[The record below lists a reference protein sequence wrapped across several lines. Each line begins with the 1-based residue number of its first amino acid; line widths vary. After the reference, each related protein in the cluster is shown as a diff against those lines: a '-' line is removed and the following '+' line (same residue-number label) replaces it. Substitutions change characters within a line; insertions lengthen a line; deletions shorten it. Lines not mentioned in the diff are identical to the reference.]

1 MPEDDS
7 RLSPP
12 LPFGKGGA
20 SAPSSVTPGLDPG
33 VQGNRASVALDGRIK
48 SGHDDDGNG
57 GDEHG
62 NSGAAIVGGP
72 AGTQAEMTLAPH
84 AAAKPLSEDA
94 ATVSLDDVYTKTS
107 GTVFLNGIQ
116 ALVRLPIVQ
125 VARDRAAGLN
135 TAGFVTGYRGSPLGG
150 YDLALAKAKRH
161 LDNAGVVV
169 MPAVNEELAATAL
182 QGTQELGLS
191 PGRRHDGV
199 FGIWYGKG
207 PGADRTGDAF
217 KHGNAMGSAAHGGV
231 LCIVGDDHGAKSST
245 IPHQSEHTFAAATIP
260 VLYPS
265 SVHEFVRFGLL
276 GIAMSR
282 YSGCWVAMKTIAD
295 TVEST
300 ATVDVTGDLEFEIKT
315 PTDFVIP
322 EGGLNYRWPD
332 DRWTQDHRLQNYK
345 AYAALAFARAN
356 KIDRVVINPARAQY
370 GIVASGKSYEET
382 REALSWLGI
391 DSAMAERIGL
401 RLYKIG
407 MPWPLEPH
415 GVREF
420 AQGLTEI
427 LVVEERREMVENQVK
442 QALFNVPTET
452 RARIVGKFDEN
463 DKPVFPLDAEMPA
476 EGIAE
481 ILVSRLLKLDLPHDI
496 RKHLVDA
503 IEVWHR
509 RRKLLD
515 KYLPPTMRTPHFCP
529 GCPHNSSTVVPAG
542 SRASAGIGCHFMANW
557 MDRNT
562 ETFTQM
568 GGEGANWMGVAPFTD
583 EKHMFANL
591 GDGTYFHSGILAI
604 RQAVASKANITYKIL
619 FNDAVAM
626 TGGQAVDGPLSVP
639 QLTHQLKAEGVGQ
652 IYVLSAHPE
661 IYKQADFAPGT
672 ILRERDAIVRVQEIM
687 REIPGCTAMV
697 YDQTCATELRRKRV
711 RGQRP
716 MPAERPLINSAV
728 CEGCGDCSTQ
738 SNCIAIEP
746 LETELGRKRA
756 IDQNACNVDLSCLK
770 GFCPSFVTV
779 KGGALRKGSGM
790 ALPTAALPEPTLPA
804 LPAGIAAYN
813 VAVAGVGGTGVL
825 TVGRVVGM
833 AASLDGVGSL
843 VQDVSGLAQK
853 GGAVISHIR
862 LGRHAEN
869 IAAPHIPL
877 GHADLLLAADRV
889 VGSSREALVL
899 VSPNRS
905 LAIVDSHN
913 TPVANFIFNRDFDFR
928 AKDSLGEIEASTHGV
943 MAFDFHRI
951 AVKALGDEIASNL
964 MMVGYAYQRGLLPI
978 SAASLRRAIEL
989 NNVAVPF
996 NLAAFEWGRHAAADP
1011 ARIAALLDVE
1021 KKSRALDDMSLD
1033 EIVEH
1038 RAAHLTAY
1046 QGRGLAA
1053 RYRKRVDEA
1062 RERERTLGADD
1073 SLTRAVAINYAK
1085 LLAYKDE
1092 YEVARLFLHPD
1103 FKKQLAET
1111 FEGTPDITF
1120 HLAPPLLA
1128 RFDKNLG
1135 RPGKMKFGAYLWRVF
1150 RVLAAMKWL
1159 RGTPLDP
1166 FRWSEERKRER
1177 ALIRTYEQG
1186 LDQVLAKL
1194 NAENRA
1200 AALAVAR
1207 APDQVRGFGPVKL
1220 QALDKFEAQWP
1231 TLLAGMDAPAPA
1243 KELEPAE

>member
-1 MPEDDS
+1 MPEDIVTP
-7 RLSPP
+7 LTPPSPEIAGVP
-12 LPFGKGGA
+12 PFVDGPAKPGQDEGGTEAAAPAEPSGA
-20 SAPSSVTPGLDPG
+20 SPSTPTLP
-33 VQGNRASVALDGRIK
+33 LE
-48 SGHDDDGNG
+48 G
-57 GDEHG
+57 G
-62 NSGAAIVGGP
+62 GG
-72 AGTQAEMTLAPH
+72 
-84 AAAKPLSEDA
+84 SS
-94 ATVSLDDVYTKTS
+94 VSLDDVYTKTE

-116 ALVRLPIVQ
+116 ALVRLPLVQ
-125 VARDRAAGLN
+125 IARDRAAGLN
-135 TAGFVTGYRGSPLGG
+135 TGGFISGYRGSPLGG
-150 YDLALAKAKRH
+150 YDLTLAKARRH
-161 LDNAGVVV
+161 LDAAGVVFR
-169 MPAVNEELAATAL
+169 PAVNEELAATAIAGSQQL
-182 QGTQELGLS
+182 QLS
-191 PGRRHDGV
+191 PGHRHDGV
-199 FGIWYGKG
+199 FGLWYGKG

-217 KHGNAMGSAAHGGV
+217 KHGNAAGSSSLGGV

-245 IPHQSEHTFAAATIP
+245 VPHQSEHTFAAAVIP

-300 ATVDVTGDLEFEIKT
+300 ATVDLGNERVEIVI
-315 PTDFVIP
+315 PTDFAMP
-322 EGGLNYRWPD
+322 PGGLNLRWPD

-356 KIDRVVINPARAQY
+356 QIDRVVINPARAQY
-370 GIVASGKSYEET
+370 GIVASGKCYEET

-391 DSAMAERIGL
+391 DAAMAETIGL

-407 MPWPLEPH
+407 MPWPLEPQ
-415 GVREF
+415 GVRAFSE
-420 AQGLTEI
+420 GLKEI
-427 LVVEERREMVENQVK
+427 LIVEERREMVENQIK
-442 QALFNVPTET
+442 QALFNWPSET
-452 RARIVGKFDEN
+452 RPRIVGKFDEN
-463 DKPVFPLDAEMPA
+463 DHPVFPLDAEMPA

-481 ILVSRLLKLDLPHDI
+481 ILVSRLLKLDLPHDV
-496 RKHLVDA
+496 RRHLIDA

-515 KYLPPTMRTPHFCP
+515 KYAPPTARTPHFCP
-529 GCPHNSSTVVPAG
+529 GCPHNTSTQVPDG
-542 SRASAGIGCHFMANW
+542 SRATAGIGCHFMATW
-557 MDRNT
+557 MNRNT

-568 GGEGANWMGVAPFTD
+568 GGEGSNWVGIAPFTD
-583 EKHMFANL
+583 EKHIFANL
-591 GDGTYFHSGILAI
+591 GDGTYFHSGILAV
-604 RQAVASKANITYKIL
+604 RQAVASGANITYKIL

-626 TGGQAVDGPLSVP
+626 TGGQALDGTLTVP

-652 IYVLSAHPE
+652 IYVLSAEPE
-661 IYKQADFAPGT
+661 KYKGADFAPGT
-672 ILRERDAIVRVQEIM
+672 ILRERDAIARVQEIM

-711 RGQRP
+711 RGLVEK
-716 MPAERPLINSAV
+716 PAERVLINSAV

-779 KGGALRKGSGM
+779 KGAALRKGTGM
-790 ALPTAALPEPTLPA
+790 ALPDDALPEPSLPA

-825 TVGRVVGM
+825 TVGRVIGM
-833 AASLDGVGSL
+833 AASLDGVGAL

-862 LGRHAEN
+862 LGRRAEN

-889 VGSSREALVL
+889 VGSSKEALAL
-899 VSPNRS
+899 ISPERS
-905 LAIVDSHN
+905 LAIVDTHN
-913 TPVANFIFNRDFDFR
+913 TPVASFIYNRDFDFR
-928 AKDSLGEIEASTHGV
+928 QKDSLGEIEESSRGV
-943 MAFDFHRI
+943 FAFDFHRL
-951 AVKALGDEIASNL
+951 AVKALGDQIASNL
-964 MMVGYAYQRGLLPI
+964 IMVGYAYQRGLIPI
-978 SAASLRRAIEL
+978 SGAALRHAIAL

-996 NLAAFEWGRHAAADP
+996 NLAAFDWGRHAAAYPDK
-1011 ARIAALLDVE
+1011 IAALLESE
-1021 KKSRALDDMSLD
+1021 KKPRVLDEMSLD
-1033 EIVEH
+1033 EIIDH
-1038 RAAHLTAY
+1038 RMAHLTAY

-1053 RYRKRVDEA
+1053 RYRRLVDQVRA
-1062 RERERTLGADD
+1062 TGDDGVTRE
-1073 SLTRAVAINYAK
+1073 VAINYAK
-1085 LLAYKDE
+1085 ILSYKDE

-1103 FKKQLAET
+1103 FKRQMTET
-1111 FEGTPDITF
+1111 FAGAPEITF

-1128 RFDKNLG
+1128 KFDKNLG
-1135 RPGKMKFGAYLWRVF
+1135 RPGKMKFGPYLWRVF

-1166 FRWSEERKRER
+1166 FRWSEERQRER
-1177 ALIRTYEQG
+1177 ALIRAYEQG
-1186 LDQVLAKL
+1186 IVQILAKL
-1194 NAENRA
+1194 SPETHAV
-1200 AALAVAR
+1200 ALAMAR

-1220 QALDKFEAQWP
+1220 KALDKFDAAWP
-1231 TLLAGMDAPAPA
+1231 TLLAGMDAPGAAPLR
-1243 KELEPAE
+1243 ELEPAA

>member
-1 MPEDDS
+1 METMPEELPAHES
-7 RLSPP
+7 LSLTELAAALAPEHAPP
-12 LPFGKGGA
+12 A
-20 SAPSSVTPGLDPG
+20 TTAAPPPVPHPD
-33 VQGNRASVALDGRIK
+33 
-48 SGHDDDGNG
+48 
-57 GDEHG
+57 
-62 NSGAAIVGGP
+62 
-72 AGTQAEMTLAPH
+72 AGTAE
-84 AAAKPLSEDA
+84 
-94 ATVSLDDVYTKTS
+94 TVSLDDVYTKTA

-116 ALVRLPIVQ
+116 ALVRLPLVQ
-125 VARDRAAGLN
+125 IARDRAAGLN
-135 TAGFVTGYRGSPLGG
+135 TAGLVTGYRGSPLGG
-150 YDLALAKAKRH
+150 YDLALGKAKRR
-161 LDNAGVVV
+161 LEEQGIVFR
-169 MPAVNEELAATAL
+169 PAVNEDLAATAL
-182 QGTQELGLS
+182 QGSQQLGLS
-191 PGRRHDGV
+191 PGARHDGV

-217 KHGNAMGSAAHGGV
+217 KHGNAMGSAKQGGV

-282 YSGCWVAMKTIAD
+282 YSGCWVALKTIAD

-300 ATVDVTGDLEFEIKT
+300 ATVDLAGEKFDI
-315 PTDFVIP
+315 VIP
-322 EGGLNYRWPD
+322 SEAAFALPPDGLNYRWPD
-332 DRWTQDHRLQNYK
+332 DRWSQDHRLQNYK

-356 KIDRVVINPARAQY
+356 NIDRVVVNPAHAQY
-370 GIVASGKSYEET
+370 GIVASGKAYEEV

-391 DSAMAERIGL
+391 DTGMAERIGL

-407 MPWPLEPH
+407 MPWPLEPQ
-415 GVREF
+415 GVRKFSE
-420 AQGLTEI
+420 GLKEI
-427 LVVEERREMVENQVK
+427 LIVEERREMVENQIK
-442 QALFNVPTET
+442 QALFNWPSDT
-452 RARIVGKFDEN
+452 RPRIVGKFDEN
-463 DKPVFPLDAEMPA
+463 DHPVFPLDAELPA

-496 RKHLVDA
+496 RRHLVDA

-515 KYLPPTMRTPHFCP
+515 KYLPPAARTPHFCP
-529 GCPHNSSTVVPAG
+529 GCPHNTSTRVPEG
-542 SRASAGIGCHFMANW
+542 SRASAGIGCHFMATW

-568 GGEGANWMGVAPFTD
+568 GGEGANWLGTAPFTN
-583 EKHMFANL
+583 EKHIFANL

-604 RQAVASKANITYKIL
+604 RAAVASGANITYKIL

-626 TGGQAVDGPLSVP
+626 TGGQMIDGTLTVP
-639 QLTHQLKAEGVGQ
+639 QLTHQLKAEGVKQ

-661 IYKQADFAPGT
+661 SYKGADFAPGT
-672 ILRERDAIVRVQEIM
+672 ILRERDYIDRVQEVL
-687 REIPGCTAMV
+687 RAVPGCTAMV

-716 MPAERPLINSAV
+716 VPTTRAFINSAV

-746 LETELGRKRA
+746 LETEMGRKRA

-779 KGGALRKGSGM
+779 KGAALKKGTGM
-790 ALPTAALPEPTLPA
+790 ALPGDTLPTPTLPA
-804 LPAGIAAYN
+804 LPSGIAAYN

-889 VGSSREALVL
+889 VGASREALTL
-899 VSPNRS
+899 VSPERS
-905 LAIVDSHN
+905 LAIVDAHN
-913 TPVANFIFNRDFDFR
+913 TPVSSFIFDRDFNFR
-928 AKDSLGEIEASTHGV
+928 QKDSLGEIEASTRGA
-943 MAFDFHRI
+943 MTFDFHRL

-964 MMVGYAYQRGLLPI
+964 MMVGYAWQRGLIPI
-978 SAASLRRAIEL
+978 SAGALRRAIEL

-996 NLAAFEWGRHAAADP
+996 NLAAFEWGRHAAAHPD
-1011 ARIAALLDVE
+1011 RIAALLEGERPARVL
-1021 KKSRALDDMSLD
+1021 ADMSLD
-1033 EIVEH
+1033 AVIDH
-1038 RAAHLTAY
+1038 RAAHLAAY
-1046 QGRGLAA
+1046 QGKRLAA
-1053 RYRKRVDEA
+1053 RYRRLVDKVRAE
-1062 RERERTLGADD
+1062 GDD
-1073 SLTRAVAINYAK
+1073 ALARAVAINYAK
-1085 LLAYKDE
+1085 VLAYKDE
-1092 YEVARLFLHPD
+1092 YEVARLFLLPD
-1103 FKKQLAET
+1103 FKKQLTET
-1111 FEGTPDITF
+1111 FEGAAAINF

-1128 RFDKNLG
+1128 KFDKNLG
-1135 RPGKMKFGAYLWRVF
+1135 RPRKMTFGPYLWRVF

-1166 FRWSEERKRER
+1166 FRWATERKRER

-1186 LDQVLAKL
+1186 IEHILAKL
-1194 NAENRA
+1194 NAGNRA
-1200 AALAVAR
+1200 AALAVAQ

-1220 QALDKFEAQWP
+1220 ASLDKFDAEWP
-1231 TLLAGMDAPAPA
+1231 TLLAGMNAPAPPSA
-1243 KELEPAE
+1243 APASVLEPAE

>member
-1 MPEDDS
+1 MPEDKSPHDS

-12 LPFGKGGA
+12 LPFGKRGAATPERKEPIAPSLTAALRGEPEA
-20 SAPSSVTPGLDPG
+20 SA
-33 VQGNRASVALDGRIK
+33 
-48 SGHDDDGNG
+48 
-57 GDEHG
+57 
-62 NSGAAIVGGP
+62 AIAGP

-84 AAAKPLSEDA
+84 DASKPLSEDA
-94 ATVSLDDVYTKTS
+94 ATVSLDDVYTKS
-107 GTVFLNGIQ
+107 EGMVFLNGIQ

-150 YDLALAKAKRH
+150 YDIALAKAKRH

-217 KHGNAMGSAAHGGV
+217 KHGNAMGSAANGGV

-260 VLYPS
+260 ILYPS

-300 ATVDVTGDLEFEIKT
+300 ATVDVTGDLEFDIKT
-315 PTDFVIP
+315 PSEAEFAIP

-356 KIDRVVINPARAQY
+356 KIDRIVLNPARAQY
-370 GIVASGKSYEET
+370 GIAASGKSYEET

-391 DSAMAERIGL
+391 DDAMAERIGL

-496 RKHLVDA
+496 RRHLVDA

-515 KYLPPTMRTPHFCP
+515 KYLPPTLRTPHFCP
-529 GCPHNSSTVVPAG
+529 GCPHNTSTVVPKG

-583 EKHMFANL
+583 EKHIFANL
-591 GDGTYFHSGILAI
+591 GDGTYFHSGILAV

-639 QLTHQLKAEGVGQ
+639 QLTHQLRAEGVGQ

-661 IYKQADFAPGT
+661 IYKQSDFAAGT
-672 ILRERDAIVRVQEIM
+672 VLKERDAIVRVQEAL

-716 MPAERPLINSAV
+716 MPTERPLINSAV

-746 LETELGRKRA
+746 LETEMGRKRA

-779 KGGALRKGSGM
+779 KGAALRKGAGLE
-790 ALPTAALPEPTLPA
+790 LPRLTLPEPRLPA

-862 LGRHAEN
+862 LGQRSEN

-889 VGSSREALVL
+889 VGSSREALTL
-899 VSPNRS
+899 VSPQRS
-905 LAIVDSHN
+905 LAIVDAHN

-928 AKDSLGEIEASTHGV
+928 QKDSMGEIEASTRGV
-943 MAFDFHRI
+943 MAFDFHRL

-964 MMVGYAYQRGLLPI
+964 MMVGYAFQQGLLPI
-978 SAASLRRAIEL
+978 SAASLKRAIEL

-996 NLAAFEWGRHAAADP
+996 NLAAFEWGRYAAAFPDK
-1011 ARIAALLDVE
+1011 IAALLESE
-1021 KKSRALDDMSLD
+1021 KPPRTLDDMSLD
-1033 EIVEH
+1033 QLIGH
-1038 RAAHLTAY
+1038 RGDHLTLY
-1046 QGRGLAA
+1046 QGRKLAA
-1053 RYRKRVDEA
+1053 RYRKLVDKVRQ
-1062 RERERTLGADD
+1062 RERNIGGSEELA
-1073 SLTRAVAINYAK
+1073 RAVAVNYAK
-1085 LLAYKDE
+1085 VLAYKDE

-1103 FKKQLAET
+1103 FKKQLRET
-1111 FEGTPDITF
+1111 FEGSPDVTF

-1128 RFDKNLG
+1128 KFDKNLG
-1135 RPGKMKFGAYLWRVF
+1135 RPRKMKFGSYLWRVF
-1150 RVLAAMKWL
+1150 RLLAAFKFL
-1159 RGTPLDP
+1159 RATPLDP
-1166 FRWSEERKRER
+1166 FRWSKERKRER
-1177 ALIRTYEQG
+1177 ALIRTYERG
-1186 LDQVLAKL
+1186 IDQVLVKL
-1194 NAENRA
+1194 NAENYR
-1200 AALAVAR
+1200 AALAVAQ
-1207 APDQVRGFGPVKL
+1207 APDAVRGFGPVKL
-1220 QALDKFEAQWP
+1220 GALDKFEREWP
-1231 TLLAGMDAPAPA
+1231 VLLARLDAPAPPA
-1243 KELEPAE
+1243 ATPKRELEPAE

>member
-1 MPEDDS
+1 MPEDVALAPDA
-7 RLSPP
+7 
-12 LPFGKGGA
+12 A
-20 SAPSSVTPGLDPG
+20 SA
-33 VQGNRASVALDGRIK
+33 A
-48 SGHDDDGNG
+48 
-57 GDEHG
+57 
-62 NSGAAIVGGP
+62 P
-72 AGTQAEMTLAPH
+72 AN
-84 AAAKPLSEDA
+84 K
-94 ATVSLDDVYTKTS
+94 VSLDDVYTKS
-107 GTVFLNGIQ
+107 EGTVFLNGIQ
-116 ALVRLPIVQ
+116 ALVRLPLVQ
-125 VARDRAAGLN
+125 IARDRAAGLN
-135 TAGFVTGYRGSPLGG
+135 TGGFIAGYRGSPLGG

-161 LDNAGVVV
+161 LEKAGVVV
-169 MPAVNEELAATAL
+169 RTAVNEELAATAL
-182 QGTQELGLS
+182 AGTQQLGLS
-191 PGRRHDGV
+191 PGARHDGV
-199 FGIWYGKG
+199 FGLWYGKG

-217 KHGNAMGSAAHGGV
+217 KHGNAMGSSPLGGV

-245 IPHQSEHTFAAATIP
+245 IPHQSEHTFAASTIP

-282 YSGCWVAMKTIAD
+282 YSGGWVAMKTIAD

-300 ATVDVTGDLEFEIKT
+300 ATVDVTADLDCEIKL
-315 PTDFVIP
+315 PTDFAIP

-345 AYAALAFARAN
+345 PYAALAFARAN
-356 KIDRVVINPARAQY
+356 KIDRIVVDTPNARY
-370 GIVASGKSYEET
+370 GIAASGKCYEET
-382 REALSWLGI
+382 REALAWLGI
-391 DSAMAERIGL
+391 DGAMAEAIGL
-401 RLYKIG
+401 RFYKIG
-407 MPWPLEPH
+407 MPWPLEPQ

-420 AQGLTEI
+420 AKGLTEI
-427 LVVEERREMVENQVK
+427 LVVEERREMVENQIK
-442 QALFNVPTET
+442 QALFNIPSGT
-452 RARIVGKFDEN
+452 RPRIVGKFDEN

-496 RKHLVDA
+496 NRHLVDA

-515 KYLPPTMRTPHFCP
+515 KYLPPSSRTPHFCP
-529 GCPHNSSTVVPAG
+529 GCPHNTSTVVPAG
-542 SRASAGIGCHFMANW
+542 SRATAGIGCHFMANW
-557 MDRNT
+557 MDRST

-568 GGEGANWMGVAPFTD
+568 GGEGANWVGIAPFTD
-583 EKHMFANL
+583 EKHIFANL
-591 GDGTYFHSGILAI
+591 GDGTYFHSGILAV
-604 RQAVASKANITYKIL
+604 RQAVASGANITYKVL

-672 ILRERDAIVRVQEIM
+672 ILKERDAILRVQEIM

-716 MPAERPLINSAV
+716 APPERALINSAV

-746 LETELGRKRA
+746 LETEMGRKRA

-790 ALPTAALPEPTLPA
+790 ALPTASLPEPTLPQ

-862 LGRHAEN
+862 LGQRAEN

-889 VGSSREALVL
+889 VGSSKEALIL
-899 VSPNRS
+899 VSPQRS
-905 LAIVDSHN
+905 LAIVDAHN

-928 AKDSLGEIEASTHGV
+928 QKDSMGEIEASTRGV
-943 MAFDFHRI
+943 MAFDFHRL

-964 MMVGYAYQRGLLPI
+964 MMVGYAYQQGLLPI
-978 SAASLRRAIEL
+978 SAASLRAAIEL

-996 NLAAFEWGRHAAADP
+996 NLAAFEWGRHAAANP
-1011 ARIAALLDVE
+1011 AQIAVLLDVE
-1021 KKSRALDDMSLD
+1021 RHPRVLAEMSLD
-1033 EIVEH
+1033 EIIEH

-1046 QGRGLAA
+1046 QGRGLAT
-1053 RYRKRVDEA
+1053 RYRKLVEKVRA
-1062 RERERTLGADD
+1062 RERNVGGNE
-1073 SLTRAVAINYAK
+1073 SLVRAVAINYAK
-1085 LLAYKDE
+1085 VLAYKDE

-1111 FEGTPDITF
+1111 FEGSPEVTF
-1120 HLAPPLLA
+1120 HLAPPLLT

-1135 RPGKMKFGAYLWRVF
+1135 RPGKMKFGSYLWRVF
-1150 RVLAAMKWL
+1150 RVLAAMKFL

-1166 FRWSEERKRER
+1166 FRWSDERKRER
-1177 ALIRTYEQG
+1177 ALIRDYEQG
-1186 LDQVLAKL
+1186 IDKMLAKL
-1194 NAENRA
+1194 TPANYA
-1200 AALAVAR
+1200 AALSVAR
-1207 APDQVRGFGPVKL
+1207 APDSVRGFGPVKL
-1220 QALDKFEAQWP
+1220 KSLDTFDKEWP
-1231 TLLAGMDAPAPA
+1231 KLLAGMDAPAPPSAASA
-1243 KELEPAE
+1243 KALEPAE